1 MTNTALRGK
10 PDAENPHVRF
20 DEGEVASCTEEASLR
35 RVPCRRQPEGSASGC
50 AATPRRG
57 SLLYRTLCGTIL
69 AVVVVV
75 SCASAVQDVHLE
87 DAANQPAKE
96 VSSLPEM
103 LLIGDSIRLGYC
115 GAVAEALRGKAEVKW
130 PVENCQNSQTIL
142 ISLVRWRGLVAS
154 PKVVHFNCGHWDA
167 AHWDG
172 DAEPLTSVEEYA
184 RNVRK
189 IIHRIRRYWPEAKI
203 VFATTTTMNPTGKQG
218 RNPRTTESIR
228 MYNAAAVKV
237 AKEEGVAV
245 NDLFAITEKWPASDY
260 ADYCH
265 FNKEAAKRLGCLVA
279 DRLALESVK
288 INPTKPL

>member
-1 MTNTALRGK
+1 MPMKSSIILPCSAAAGRVIGSRFAIALR
-10 PDAENPHVRF
+10 
-20 DEGEVASCTEEASLR
+20 VAMVLAFAM
-35 RVPCRRQPEGSASGC
+35 Q
-50 AATPRRG
+50 
-57 SLLYRTLCGTIL
+57 CG
-69 AVVVVV
+69 A
-75 SCASAVQDVHLE
+75 AVQNEHLE
-87 DAANQPAKE
+87 DAASKPSEN

-115 GAVAEALRGKAEVKW
+115 GAVEEALCGMAEVKW
-130 PVENCQNSQTIL
+130 PVENCQSSQNIL
-142 ISLVRWRGLVAS
+142 ISLARWRGLVAA

-172 DAEPLTSVEEYA
+172 DAEPLTSVDEYA

-203 VFATTTTMNPTGKQG
+203 VFATTTAMNPSGAQG

-228 MYNAAAVKV
+228 IYNAAAVKV
-237 AKEEGVAV
+237 AQEEGVSV

-265 FNKEAAKRLGCLVA
+265 FTKEAAKRLGGLVA
-279 DRLALESVK
+279 NRIAADYWSGRYASSDSGTADHDFVSKFTTGFRPVALTERK
-288 INPTKPL
+288 EGAIQ